1 MNMLLI
7 ILIAAAMG
15 FLLKKIMEWYIC
27 SCIYNIK
34 NLSDEDLEKEIEQY
48 EKDNKI
54 NEMWDKFYAENK
66 EYVDCC
72 GWKPKN
78 WSDEKYDKVID
89 YAIEFEEK
97 AFTLEQESDEFWEKQ
112 YMKTLIKC

>member
-7 ILIAAAMG
+7 ILIAVAMG

-34 NLSDEDLEKEIEQY
+34 NLSDKDLEKEIEQY

-72 GWKPKN
+72 GCQPKN

-97 AFTLEQESDEFWEKQ
+97 AFALEKESDEFWKKQ
-112 YMKTLIKC
+112 YRKTLIKR